1 MKLLG
6 YTAVV
11 SAMRDRLAEDGS
23 IVLFGGRAKDRPY
36 PGGMT
41 VGTVNAGISGMMR
54 ALAVQLAP
62 RRVNAIHPGI
72 VADSPYWSENQEFT
86 EKVRQ
91 ATPTGRNV
99 TIEDIVD
106 GVDFLIRNRSV
117 NGIDLY
123 VDGGWLAAMRVALV
137 GAGRMGSAMG
147 GRVAAAGHDLVVFN
161 RTRSRAEDVARRTGA
176 QVADTAREAAESRRD
191 LPGLP
196 CRRRGGD
203 RDIPRRQR
211 ADRVVVQPGA
221 VVCDLS
227 TVAPA
232 TVRGLA
238 PLVAQKGATLID
250 TPVSGSVS
258 VVESGTLTV
267 MVGGDQAALDRA
279 RPVLEAFA
287 KSIFHLGDVGAGA
300 TMKLVVNSLV
310 HSLNVA
316 VSEALVLAEKAGL
329 DRETVYD
336 IFEAGA
342 AGAPYVK
349 YKREAF
355 LRAR

>member
-1 MKLLG
+1 
-6 YTAVV
+6 
-11 SAMRDRLAEDGS
+11 
-23 IVLFGGRAKDRPY
+23 
-36 PGGMT
+36 
-41 VGTVNAGISGMMR
+41 
-54 ALAVQLAP
+54 
-62 RRVNAIHPGI
+62 
-72 VADSPYWSENQEFT
+72 
-86 EKVRQ
+86 
-91 ATPTGRNV
+91 
-99 TIEDIVD
+99 
-106 GVDFLIRNRSV
+106 
-117 NGIDLY
+117 
-123 VDGGWLAAMRVALV
+123 MRVALV

-147 GRVAAAGHDLVVFN
+147 IRIAEAGHDLTVFN
-161 RTRSRAEDVARRTGA
+161 RTRSRCEDVAVRTGA
-176 QVADTAREAAESRRD
+176 QVADTCREAAEFAEVCVVSLAD
-191 LPGLP
+191 DTAVTSTYLDDEGLIA
-196 CRRRGGD
+196 G
-203 RDIPRRQR
+203 
-211 ADRVVVQPGA
+211 VQSGA
-221 VVCDLS
+221 VVCDMS

-232 TVRGLA
+232 TVRSLA
-238 PLVAQKGATLID
+238 PLVAQKDATLLD

-267 MVGGDQAALDRA
+267 MVGGDQDALDRA
-279 RPVLEAFA
+279 RPVLESFA

-355 LRAR
+355 LKPGEVPVAFSLGLVAKDQDLIHDLAELTATRMDQAESSRQLVAEALSAGMAERDISEVAEFLRRP